1 MNSPTIAAPGPI
13 PPDAS
18 PLAAPRVPQIEYP
31 PKCMQAPEPVEDCDE
46 CSNLGRT
53 VFGMY
58 GGKVAFVNGCQECGR
73 EERDC

>member
-1 MNSPTIAAPGPI
+1 MITTRAPGPI

-31 PKCMQAPEPVEDCDE
+31 PKCLADDSEDCDE
-46 CSNLGRT
+46 CNNSGRT